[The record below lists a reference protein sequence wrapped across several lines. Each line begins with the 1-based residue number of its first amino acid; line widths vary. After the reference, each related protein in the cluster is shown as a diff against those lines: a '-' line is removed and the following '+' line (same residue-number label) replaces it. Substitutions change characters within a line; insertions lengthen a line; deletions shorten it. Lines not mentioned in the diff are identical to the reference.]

1 MKIKYNLCQPI
12 PRELRVRGADSHMY
26 SIGLSLFKPQTNTK
40 RHILYHPFIVFIV
53 ILLTTIKQ
61 LIYVYLA
68 SNNITVP
75 LIWHLYFDNYEHYL
89 PGSNVA
95 NILASLLNI
104 FCIYLQIINYIN
116 YRNGIK
122 PTDLRVFRVLAGYIT
137 PKRIGITDKRL
148 VYKLIKTSKLALK
161 ISLLIN
167 KLTPFMLFLI
177 ISLIFI
183 KVPTNDFIFIAVCNN
198 YL

>member
-1 MKIKYNLCQPI
+1 MKIKYNLYQPI

-75 LIWHLYFDNYEHYL
+75 LIWHLFFGNNDNYL
-89 PGSNVA
+89 PGGNVSNIIA
-95 NILASLLNI
+95 SFINIS
-104 FCIYLQIINYIN
+104 C
-116 YRNGIK
+116 
-122 PTDLRVFRVLAGYIT
+122 
-137 PKRIGITDKRL
+137 
-148 VYKLIKTSKLALK
+148 
-161 ISLLIN
+161 
-167 KLTPFMLFLI
+167 
-177 ISLIFI
+177 
-183 KVPTNDFIFIAVCNN
+183 
-198 YL
+198 

>member
-1 MKIKYNLCQPI
+1 MKIKYNLSQPI

-53 ILLTTIKQ
+53 ILLTTVKQ

-75 LIWHLYFDNYEHYL
+75 LIWHLYFGNYDHYL
-89 PGSNVA
+89 PGGNVA
-95 NILASLLNI
+95 NIMSSFGNL

-122 PTDLRVFRVLAGYIT
+122 PTDLRVFQMISGLISPKSIKINDRTLVNQLCFIT
-137 PKRIGITDKRL
+137 KTL
-148 VYKLIKTSKLALK
+148 LKLL
-161 ISLLIN
+161 
-167 KLTPFMLFLI
+167 
-177 ISLIFI
+177 
-183 KVPTNDFIFIAVCNN
+183 
-198 YL
+198 